1 MTALVMT
8 AAVGPSWPAPIE
20 PVSESARRRQLW
32 RERIRTR
39 MSAQRVAWMLASR
52 MDVPARPSRL
62 SRAVAALQE
71 VLRVLRIARSSDV

>member
-1 MTALVMT
+1 MTALAMT
-8 AAVGPSWPAPIE
+8 AAVGPPWPAPIE

-32 RERIRTR
+32 RERIRAT
-39 MSAQRVAWMLASR
+39 MSPQRVAWMRASR
-52 MDVPARPSRL
+52 MDVPARPSL